1 MAIIAQSYGVFLRR
15 WRHFLRRIQA
25 WLSPRSFPLRSHA
38 EQRVPVRQQAQ
49 RKNSVVV
56 KTQAQEAKCLD
67 FICSSATSFLD
78 DRSQVSRVRF
88 FFFQAVS
95 VPSVHTHEARA
106 RRSGLC
112 AGSPRN
118 AELRRNAAACAL
130 PCFAQA
136 KGDDLV
142 RHLDPCQRG
151 FRSRNGQKQLCC
163 SGSKPTLPDGP
174 WRADSGRR
182 CLGRKAKSG

>member
-25 WLSPRSFPLRSHA
+25 WLSPCSFPLRSHA

-88 FFFQAVS
+88 FFSSS
-95 VPSVHTHEARA
+95 VCAFGAYARSTHPPFGALRGKPEKCRA
-106 RRSGLC
+106 AKERCR
-112 AGSPRN
+112 
-118 AELRRNAAACAL
+118 LRAAL
-130 PCFAQA
+130 
-136 KGDDLV
+136 
-142 RHLDPCQRG
+142 
-151 FRSRNGQKQLCC
+151 FRPGE
-163 SGSKPTLPDGP
+163 
-174 WRADSGRR
+174 GR
-182 CLGRKAKSG
+182 